1 MQVTETLAEG
11 LKRELTITIPATD
24 LSSKLDDKLA
34 SLKSQVRLP
43 GFRPGKVP
51 VAHLKKV
58 YGKQAMAEVINDT
71 LNESTNAAI
80 AERKE
85 KPASEPKFTLPEDE
99 AQAEAIIAGRQ
110 DLQISVAYEIIPD
123 FEVKDFSGI
132 TIERPVIDVTDAMI
146 DDRLKQ
152 IASSNVTFT
161 TVERA
166 AANDDQI
173 TMDFLGR
180 VDGQAFEG
188 GAADGF
194 KLVLGS
200 GQFIPGFEEQLVGLS
215 AGDKKTISVT
225 FPQEYGAANLAGKAA
240 EFDVTVHSV
249 GAPNEAIVDEAFAV
263 NLGIESLDK
272 LKEAVKSQL
281 VNEYGQKTRLRVKR
295 QLLDALDEAYDFDLP
310 PSLVEQEFQSVWKQ
324 VTDDLERAGRSFE
337 DEDTTEEK
345 AREEYQMLA
354 NRRVRLGL
362 LLAEVGTANKVQV
375 TNEELQRAVIMRAQQ
390 YPGQERQIIEFFQK
404 NPQQLAGV
412 RAPIFEDKVIDFI
425 LELAKV
431 TDKTVDPAELDAED
445 DEDDHNHDHHHDHD
459 HDHDHH
465 HDHDHDHKH

>member
-1 MQVTETLAEG
+1 MQVTETLADG

-24 LSSKLDDKLA
+24 LSAKLDDKLS

-51 VAHLKKV
+51 VSHLKKV

-99 AQAEAIIAGRQ
+99 KKAEDIIAGKE
-110 DLQISVAYEIIPD
+110 DLEIAVAYEIIPD

-132 TIERPVIDVTDAMI
+132 QIERPVVDVTDEML
-146 DDRLKQ
+146 DERMKQ
-152 IASSNVTFT
+152 IASSNVTYKA
-161 TVERA
+161 VKRKA
-166 AANDDQI
+166 KNDDQV
-173 TMDFLGR
+173 TFDFLGK
-180 VDGQAFEG
+180 VDGEAFDG
-188 GAADGF
+188 GAAEGF

-200 GQFIPGFEEQLVGLS
+200 GQFIPGFEEKMVGLK
-215 AGDKKTISVT
+215 AGDEKTLEVT
-225 FPQEYGAANLAGKAA
+225 FPEDYQAENLAGKAA
-240 EFDVTVHSV
+240 TFDVTVHEV
-249 GAPNEAIVDEAFAV
+249 GAPEDPVIDEAFAT
-263 NLGIESLDK
+263 NLGLESLEK

-281 VNEYGQKTRLRVKR
+281 ENEFGQKTRMKVKR

-310 PSLVEQEFQSVWKQ
+310 PSLVDQEFEGVWKQ
-324 VTDDLERAGRSFE
+324 VTDDLERAGRTFE
-337 DEDTTEEK
+337 EEDTTEDK
-345 AREEYQMLA
+345 AKEEYRVLA
-354 NRRVRLGL
+354 ERRVRLGL
-362 LLAEVGTANKVQV
+362 LLAEVGGQNNVQV
-375 TNEELQRAVIMRAQQ
+375 TNEELQRAVVARAQQ
-390 YPGQERQIIEFFQK
+390 FPGQEREVIEFFQK

-425 LELAKV
+425 LELANV
-431 TDKTVDPAELDAED
+431 TDKSVDPKELDDD
-445 DEDDHNHDHHHDHD
+445 DE

-465 HDHDHDHKH
+465 GHNHDHDH

>member
-24 LSSKLDDKLA
+24 LSAKLDDKLS

-51 VAHLKKV
+51 VSHLKKV

-80 AERKE
+80 AERNE

-99 AQAEAIIAGRQ
+99 KKAEDIIAGTE
-110 DLQISVAYEIIPD
+110 DLEIAVAYEIIPD

-132 TIERPVIDVTDAMI
+132 EIERPVVDVTDEML

-152 IASSNVTFT
+152 IASSNVTYSP
-161 TVERA
+161 VKRKA
-166 AANDDQI
+166 KNDDQV
-173 TMDFLGR
+173 TFDFLGK
-180 VDGQAFEG
+180 VDGEAFEG
-188 GAADGF
+188 GAAEGF

-200 GQFIPGFEEQLVGLS
+200 GQFIPGFEEQMVGLK
-215 AGDKKTISVT
+215 AGDEKTLDVT
-225 FPQEYGAANLAGKAA
+225 FPEEYGAENLAGKAA
-240 EFDVTVHSV
+240 TFEVTVHEV
-249 GAPNEAIVDEAFAV
+249 GAPNDPEIDEALATG
-263 NLGIESLDK
+263 LGLESLDK

-281 VNEYGQKTRLRVKR
+281 ENEYGQKTRMKVKR

-310 PSLVEQEFQSVWKQ
+310 PSLVEQEFEGVWKQ
-324 VTDDLERAGRSFE
+324 VNDDLSKAGRTFE

-345 AREEYQMLA
+345 AREEYGALA
-354 NRRVRLGL
+354 ERRVRLGL
-362 LLAEVGTANKVQV
+362 LLAEVGGQNDVQV
-375 TNEELQRAVIMRAQQ
+375 TNEELQRAVVMRAQQ
-390 YPGQERQIIEFFQK
+390 FPGQEREVIEFFQK
-404 NPQQLAGV
+404 NPQQLAGI

-431 TDKTVDPAELDAED
+431 TDKSVDPSDLD
-445 DEDDHNHDHHHDHD
+445 DEDEHDHD
-459 HDHDHH
+459 HDH
-465 HDHDHDHKH
+465 

>member
-1 MQVTETLAEG
+1 MDDKELGPMQVTETLADG

-24 LSSKLDDKLA
+24 LSAKLDDKLS

-51 VAHLKKV
+51 VSHLKKV

-99 AQAEAIIAGRQ
+99 KKAEDIIAGKE
-110 DLQISVAYEIIPD
+110 DLEIAVAYEIIPV

-132 TIERPVIDVTDAMI
+132 EIERPVVDVTDEML
-146 DDRLKQ
+146 DERMKQ
-152 IASSNVTFT
+152 IASSNVSYKA
-161 TVERA
+161 VKRKA
-166 AANDDQI
+166 KNDDQV
-173 TMDFLGR
+173 TFDFLGK
-180 VDGQAFEG
+180 VDGEAFDG
-188 GAADGF
+188 GAAEGF

-200 GQFIPGFEEQLVGLS
+200 GQFIPGFEEQMVGLK
-215 AGDKKTISVT
+215 AGDEKTLQVT
-225 FPQEYGAANLAGKAA
+225 FPEDYQAENLAGKDAT
-240 EFDVTVHSV
+240 FDVTVHEV
-249 GAPNEAIVDEAFAV
+249 GAPEDPVIDDAFAT
-263 NLGIESLDK
+263 NLGLESLDK

-281 VNEYGQKTRLRVKR
+281 ENEYGQKTRMKVKR

-310 PSLVEQEFQSVWKQ
+310 PSLVDQEFEGVWKQ
-324 VTDDLERAGRSFE
+324 VTDDLERAGRTFE
-337 DEDTTEEK
+337 EEDTTEDK
-345 AREEYQMLA
+345 AKEEYRVLA
-354 NRRVRLGL
+354 ERRVRLGL
-362 LLAEVGTANKVQV
+362 LLAEVGGQNDVQV
-375 TNEELQRAVIMRAQQ
+375 TNEELQRAVVARAQQ
-390 YPGQERQIIEFFQK
+390 FPGQEREVIEFFQK

-425 LELAKV
+425 LELANV
-431 TDKTVDPAELDAED
+431 TDKSVDPKDLE
-445 DEDDHNHDHHHDHD
+445 DEDE

-465 HDHDHDHKH
+465 GHDHDH

>member
-11 LKRELTITIPATD
+11 LKRELKITIPATD
-24 LSSKLDDKLA
+24 LSSKLDDKLS

-51 VAHLKKV
+51 VSHLKKV

-99 AQAEAIIAGRQ
+99 KKAEDIIAGKE
-110 DLQISVAYEIIPD
+110 DLEIAVAYEIIPD
-123 FEVKDFSGI
+123 FEVKAFSCI
-132 TIERPVIDVTDAMI
+132 SVERPVLDVTDAMLDERI
-146 DDRLKQ
+146 QQ
-152 IASSNVTFT
+152 IASSNRSYSAVK
-161 TVERA
+161 RKA
-166 AANDDQI
+166 KNDDQV
-173 TMDFLGR
+173 TFDFLGKI
-180 VDGQAFEG
+180 DGEPFEG
-188 GAADGF
+188 GAAEGF

-200 GQFIPGFEEQLVGLS
+200 GQFIPGFEEQMVGLK
-215 AGDKKTISVT
+215 AGDEKTIEVT
-225 FPQEYGAANLAGKAA
+225 FPEQYGADHLAGKAA
-240 EFDVTVHSV
+240 TFDVTIHEV
-249 GAPNEAIVDEAFAV
+249 GAPGDAVIDEEFAK
-263 NLGIESLDK
+263 NLGLESLEK

-281 VNEYGQKTRLRVKR
+281 ENEYGQKTRMKVKR
-295 QLLDALDEAYDFDLP
+295 QLLDALDEAYDFELP
-310 PSLVEQEFQSVWKQ
+310 PSLVEQEFESVWKQ
-324 VTDDLERAGRSFE
+324 VNDDLAQAGRTFE

-345 AREEYQMLA
+345 AREEYRTLA
-354 NRRVRLGL
+354 ERRVRLGL
-362 LLAEVGTANKVQV
+362 LLAEVGSRNDVQV

-390 YPGQERQIIEFFQK
+390 FPGQEREVIEFFQK

-425 LELAKV
+425 LELANV
-431 TDKTVDPAELDAED
+431 TDKSVDPSELD
-445 DEDDHNHDHHHDHD
+445 DEDEHD

-465 HDHDHDHKH
+465 GHDHDHDH

>member
-24 LSSKLDDKLA
+24 LSAKLDDKLS

-51 VAHLKKV
+51 VSHLKKV

-80 AERKE
+80 AERNE

-99 AQAEAIIAGRQ
+99 KKAEDIIAGTE
-110 DLQISVAYEIIPD
+110 DLEIAVAYEIIPD

-132 TIERPVIDVTDAMI
+132 EIERPVVDVTDEML
-146 DDRLKQ
+146 DERLKQ
-152 IASSNVTFT
+152 IASSNVTYSP
-161 TVERA
+161 VKRKA
-166 AANDDQI
+166 KNDDQV
-173 TMDFLGR
+173 TFDFLGK
-180 VDGQAFEG
+180 VDGEAFEG
-188 GAADGF
+188 GAAEGF

-200 GQFIPGFEEQLVGLS
+200 GQFIPGFEEQMVGLK
-215 AGDKKTISVT
+215 AGDEKTLDVT
-225 FPQEYGAANLAGKAA
+225 FPEEYGAEHLAGKAA
-240 EFDVTVHSV
+240 TFEVTVHEV
-249 GAPNEAIVDEAFAV
+249 GAPNDPEIDEALATG
-263 NLGIESLDK
+263 LGLESLDK

-281 VNEYGQKTRLRVKR
+281 ENEFGQKTRMKVKR

-310 PSLVEQEFQSVWKQ
+310 PSLVEQEFEGVWKQ
-324 VTDDLERAGRSFE
+324 VNDDLSKAGRTFE

-345 AREEYQMLA
+345 AREEYGALA
-354 NRRVRLGL
+354 ERRVRLGL
-362 LLAEVGTANKVQV
+362 LLAEVGRQNDVQV
-375 TNEELQRAVIMRAQQ
+375 TNEELQRAVVMRAQQ
-390 YPGQERQIIEFFQK
+390 FPGQEREVIEFFQK
-404 NPQQLAGV
+404 NPQQLAGI

-431 TDKTVDPAELDAED
+431 TDKSADPSDLD
-445 DEDDHNHDHHHDHD
+445 DEDE

-465 HDHDHDHKH
+465 GHSHDHDH

>member
-24 LSSKLDDKLA
+24 LTAKLDDKLS

-51 VAHLKKV
+51 VSHLKKV

-71 LNESTNAAI
+71 LNESTNSAI

-99 AQAEAIIAGRQ
+99 KKAEDIIAGKE
-110 DLQISVAYEIIPD
+110 DLEIAVAYEIIPD

-132 TIERPVIDVTDAMI
+132 SIERPVVDITDEML
-146 DDRLKQ
+146 DERMTQ
-152 IASSNVTFT
+152 IASSNLSYKAVKRKAKDGDQVTF
-161 TVERA
+161 
-166 AANDDQI
+166 
-173 TMDFLGR
+173 DFLGK
-180 VDGQAFEG
+180 VDGEAFDG
-188 GAADGF
+188 GAAEDF

-200 GQFIPGFEEQLVGLS
+200 GQFIPGFEEQMVGLK
-215 AGDKKTISVT
+215 AGDEKALDVT
-225 FPQEYGAANLAGKAA
+225 FPEEYGAEQLAGKAA
-240 EFDVTVHSV
+240 VFDVTIKEV
-249 GAPNEAIVDEAFAV
+249 GQAEDPVIDEAFAT
-263 NLGIESLDK
+263 NLGLESLDK
-272 LKEAVKSQL
+272 LKEAITSQL
-281 VNEYGQKTRLRVKR
+281 ENEFGQKTRLKVKR

-310 PSLVEQEFQSVWKQ
+310 PSLVEQEFEGVWKQ
-324 VTDDLERAGRSFE
+324 VTDDLERAGRTFE

-345 AREEYQMLA
+345 AKEEYQVLA
-354 NRRVRLGL
+354 ERRVRLGL
-362 LLAEVGTANKVQV
+362 LLAEVGGQNNVQV
-375 TNEELQRAVIMRAQQ
+375 TNEELQRSIVSRAQQ
-390 YPGQERQIIEFFQK
+390 FPGQEREVIEFFQK
-404 NPQQLAGV
+404 NPQQLAGI

-431 TDKTVDPAELDAED
+431 EDKSVDPSELED
-445 DEDDHNHDHHHDHD
+445 DDE

-465 HDHDHDHKH
+465 GHDHDH

>member
-1 MQVTETLAEG
+1 MQVTETLADG

-24 LSSKLDDKLA
+24 LSAKLDDKLS

-51 VAHLKKV
+51 VSHLKKV

-99 AQAEAIIAGRQ
+99 KKAEDIIAGKE
-110 DLQISVAYEIIPD
+110 DLEIAVAYEIIPD

-132 TIERPVIDVTDAMI
+132 EIERPVVDVTDEML
-146 DDRLKQ
+146 DERMKQ
-152 IASSNVTFT
+152 IASSNVSYKA
-161 TVERA
+161 VKRKA
-166 AANDDQI
+166 KNDDQV
-173 TMDFLGR
+173 TFDFLGK
-180 VDGQAFEG
+180 VDGEAFDG
-188 GAADGF
+188 GAAEGF

-200 GQFIPGFEEQLVGLS
+200 GQFIPGFEEQMVGLK
-215 AGDKKTISVT
+215 AGDEKTLQVT
-225 FPQEYGAANLAGKAA
+225 FPEDYQAENLAGKAA
-240 EFDVTVHSV
+240 TFDVTVHEV
-249 GAPNEAIVDEAFAV
+249 GAPEDPAIDDAFAT
-263 NLGIESLDK
+263 NLGLESLDK

-281 VNEYGQKTRLRVKR
+281 ENEYGQKTRMKVKR

-310 PSLVEQEFQSVWKQ
+310 PSLVDQEFEGVWKQ
-324 VTDDLERAGRSFE
+324 VTDDLERAGRTFE
-337 DEDTTEEK
+337 EEDTTEDK
-345 AREEYQMLA
+345 AKEEYRVLA
-354 NRRVRLGL
+354 ERRVRLGL
-362 LLAEVGTANKVQV
+362 LLAEVGGQNDVQV
-375 TNEELQRAVIMRAQQ
+375 TNEELQRAVVARAQQ
-390 YPGQERQIIEFFQK
+390 FPGQEREVIEFFQK

-425 LELAKV
+425 LELANV
-431 TDKTVDPAELDAED
+431 TDKSVDPKDLE
-445 DEDDHNHDHHHDHD
+445 DEDE

-465 HDHDHDHKH
+465 GHDHDH